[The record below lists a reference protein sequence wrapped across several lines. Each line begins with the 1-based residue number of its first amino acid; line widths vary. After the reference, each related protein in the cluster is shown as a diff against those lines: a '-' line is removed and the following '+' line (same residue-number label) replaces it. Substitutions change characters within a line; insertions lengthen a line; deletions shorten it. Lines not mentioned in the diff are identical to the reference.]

1 MDTTA
6 VKAVNPKEKKVNP
19 KRADLIFYIAMM
31 AWPTLQFIVFYI
43 AVNFNSFL
51 MAFQK
56 LSLNGE
62 VLEWTFEHMSVVAKK
77 LLGRDGTTI
86 YLQAAKRS
94 FQVYFVTLFI
104 GTPLGLFF
112 SYYIYKKLPFSGGF
126 RVLLFMPSIISGIVM
141 VAMYKYFVGS
151 AVPYISETI
160 FGKEM
165 KLGLLASRQESNV
178 KFTTIMFFL
187 VWSGFGGGVLMYSN
201 AMSGVSQEIVDS
213 AHLDG
218 AMGLREFWYIT
229 VPGIWPTLST
239 FLITGV
245 AGIFTNQAGLYSFFG
260 DTADIDLQTYGYRI
274 YVNTLRA
281 QTTGYP
287 ELSAFGLYM
296 TAVALPVTYLVKYL
310 LERFGPSED

>member
-1 MDTTA
+1 MDKSSVEKGESLKRINFRRRKQIVFFTTLVVLPLLQFA
-6 VKAVNPKEKKVNP
+6 
-19 KRADLIFYIAMM
+19 IFYI
-31 AWPTLQFIVFYI
+31 Y
-43 AVNFNSFL
+43 VNINSFIL
-51 MAFQK
+51 
-56 LSLNGE
+56 
-62 VLEWTFEHMSVVAKK
+62 
-77 LLGRDGTTI
+77 
-86 YLQAAKRS
+86 S
-94 FQVYFVTLFI
+94 FQEYSWKEGV
-104 GTPLGLFF
+104 LGLNVTFAGFENFSVAFDILLSGGKMIVNSMQMFLLSTVLGLTLALLF

-201 AMSGVSQEIVDS
+201 AMSGVSQEVVDS